1 MNIYNEAIQEKDIK
15 NNKKLNYS
23 TIKDQNNYNK
33 ITICN
38 KKNKKLMCIYFR
50 KFKNQS
56 CTVNVVC
63 CLGDKR
69 NSTQRFTP
77 HIADF
82 VIML

>member
-38 KKNKKLMCIYFR
+38 KKKT
-50 KFKNQS
+50 KN
-56 CTVNVVC
+56 
-63 CLGDKR
+63 
-69 NSTQRFTP
+69 
-77 HIADF
+77 
-82 VIML
+82 